1 MALRALRPAAT
12 GAVPPPAPRVASWQA
27 SERDRGDPMT
37 AAPAWSGEVVRPTG
51 RLEERPRGRFA
62 ALLGLVAL
70 SGLGIGAAVGF
81 VMLPWQGAVLPRH
94 VPDGPTTTVA
104 AEGPE
109 PAVAPAPA
117 VETPR
122 ADRPVPP
129 AASASS
135 LRAALAAI
143 RKRIDAAQAGMPASI
158 GGEPALEVSRVAA
171 RVEPDAAAPT
181 RPEPAGTATAPPLLA
196 TRELV
201 RLRAAPGD
209 GGEVLAVLEPHV
221 IVEEIGRRGGWVQV
235 RYIDRFRSAHAG
247 WIADPFLRHIAGGS
261 SPAAGKRR

>member
-1 MALRALRPAAT
+1 
-12 GAVPPPAPRVASWQA
+12 
-27 SERDRGDPMT
+27 MT
-37 AAPAWSGEVVRPTG
+37 AAPAWSGEVVRPTE
-51 RLEERPRGRFA
+51 RLEERPQRRFA

-81 VMLPWQGAVLPRH
+81 VVLPWQGVVLPWQEAVLPRH

-104 AEGPE
+104 AGGPE
-109 PAVAPAPA
+109 PAVAPAFM

-122 ADRPVPP
+122 ADRPASP

-158 GGEPALEVSRVAA
+158 GGEPALEVRRVAA
-171 RVEPDAAAPT
+171 RVEPDAAAPA
-181 RPEPAGTATAPPLLA
+181 RPEPAGMATAPPLLA

-201 RLRAAPGD
+201 RLRSAPGG
-209 GGEVLAVLEPHV
+209 GGEVLAVLEQHV
-221 IVEEIGRRGGWVQV
+221 IVEEIGRQGGWVQV
-235 RYIDRFRSAHAG
+235 RYIDRLRNAHAG
-247 WIADPFLRHIAGGS
+247 WIADPFLRGIAGGS
-261 SPAAGKRR
+261 SPTDGRRR